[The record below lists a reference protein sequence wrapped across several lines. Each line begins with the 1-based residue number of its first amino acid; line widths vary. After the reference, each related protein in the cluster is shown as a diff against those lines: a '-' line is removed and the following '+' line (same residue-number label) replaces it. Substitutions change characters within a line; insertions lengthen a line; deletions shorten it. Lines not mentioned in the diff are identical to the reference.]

1 MVYNTQVTHWQTET
15 HSHTHTH
22 TQIKKLQLYKK
33 VKRNV
38 I

>member
-22 TQIKKLQLYKK
+22 THTNKKAAI
-33 VKRNV
+33 V
-38 I
+38 